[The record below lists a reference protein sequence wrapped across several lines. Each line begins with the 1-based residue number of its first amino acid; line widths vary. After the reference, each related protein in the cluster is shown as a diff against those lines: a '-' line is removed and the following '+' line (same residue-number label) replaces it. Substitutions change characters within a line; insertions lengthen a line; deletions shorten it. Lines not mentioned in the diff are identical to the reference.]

1 MEMAMANVNRFNTAN
16 LKEFEKYETEVKS
29 LSLENKKLEDVK
41 QFSGMEDNISKID
54 DDTLKNYTR
63 VVINNSG
70 TGSVLFNKT
79 LFQDSDKKIVDDDNF
94 SSSTPIHK
102 VTKTG
107 VIVNLIL
114 LFGMFANF

>member
-1 MEMAMANVNRFNTAN
+1 MEMAMVNVNRFNAAN
-16 LKEFEKYETEVKS
+16 LKEYETEVKS

-41 QFSGMEDNISKID
+41 QFSGMEDNLSKID

-79 LFQDSDKKIVDDDNF
+79 LFQDDNKKIVDDDNF
-94 SSSTPIHK
+94 SSSAPIHK

>member
-16 LKEFEKYETEVKS
+16 LKEYETEVKS

-41 QFSGMEDNISKID
+41 QFSGMEDNLSKID

-79 LFQDSDKKIVDDDNF
+79 LFQDDNKKIVDDDNF
-94 SSSTPIHK
+94 SSSAPIHK